1 MLLARMYRDFK
12 IYLRRRRRKREE
24 KKLKK
29 KKLEFF
35 QKWLIGCSLVT
46 ALYITF
52 SYLLAYLDKE
62 PLQELSIAIMNTLL
76 AVDGTSVLGY
86 VTQNCVRAYSA
97 NKYLGCSYNDFFKK
111 LIEKQEQED
120 SNDSDES
127 AE

>member
-1 MLLARMYRDFK
+1 MLLTSMYRDFK
-12 IYLRRRRRKREE
+12 IYLRRRRGKREE
-24 KKLKK
+24 KRLKK

-46 ALYITF
+46 ASYITF

-97 NKYLGCSYNDFFKK
+97 DEYLGCSYDDFFKK